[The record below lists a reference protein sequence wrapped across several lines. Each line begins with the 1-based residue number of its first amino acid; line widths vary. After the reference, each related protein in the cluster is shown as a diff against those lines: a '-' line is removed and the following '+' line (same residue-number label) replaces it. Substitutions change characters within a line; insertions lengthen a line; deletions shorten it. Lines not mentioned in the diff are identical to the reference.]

1 MQSINQGGAMFI
13 GNARHKEGEI
23 PTSSLADIVFLLL
36 IFFLVTTNID
46 AEKGIGLIL
55 PKFQDTPY
63 KEHNLASVLINA
75 SGQIAIDGEMIE
87 LNQLKGMIQDKLV
100 GNPKFVVSLKTDA
113 NTDYNMYIKVLDRLK
128 QAWGNKPARISIAEP
143 FEN

>member
-1 MQSINQGGAMFI
+1 MFI

-36 IFFLVTTNID
+36 IFFLVTTSID
-46 AEKGIGLIL
+46 IEKGIALVL
-55 PKFQDTPY
+55 PPFESDPRPIT
-63 KEHNLASVLINA
+63 NLSSVLINE

-87 LNQLKGMIQDKLV
+87 LNQLKGMIQDKLI
-100 GNPKFVVSLKTDA
+100 GNPKFIVSLKTDA

-128 QAWGNKPARISIAEP
+128 QAWGNQPARISIAEP
-143 FEN
+143 FDN